1 MTSVKALGQRLSE
14 IKIYLQNI
22 IMKRIT
28 PNPQI
33 INNIQEIFNY
43 LPNFETEDIIKS
55 LSIQTNNDYLI
66 LYLSWMIRSIISL
79 HKLMN
84 NKIMI
89 KEEEKKPSEKVVEKK
104 KEESK
109 EESDKSLIKKK
120 NNN

>member
-1 MTSVKALGQRLSE
+1 
-14 IKIYLQNI
+14 
-22 IMKRIT
+22 MKRVS

-79 HKLMN
+79 HKLLN

-89 KEEEKKPSEKVVEKK
+89 KEEEKKPAEKLPEKK

-109 EESDKSLIKKK
+109 EEGEKEKIEAAKK
-120 NNN
+120 